1 MTELG
6 TRLQKAR
13 IALQLSQEYVARQL
27 GLGRTS
33 ISQIELGNRKV
44 SANELE
50 QFSKIYQISV
60 EELLTGKPVVMPSQ
74 VFARKFNELSEDD
87 QQEILNLMEFKRM
100 MREQRHDTR

>member
-13 IALQLSQEYVARQL
+13 LALQLSQEYVARQL

-44 SANELE
+44 SADELD
-50 QFSKIYQISV
+50 QFSKIYQIPV

-74 VFARKFNELSEDD
+74 IFARKFNELSEDD

-100 MREQRHDTR
+100 MREQRQI